1 MPAKDITCC
10 GRGRPREFDIDEVL
24 CDAMKVF
31 QTRGYAGTS
40 LVDLIEGTGLTRG
53 SLYKAFKD
61 KRTLFLAALDR
72 YTTAGMDNLRAN
84 LATGSPRDAI
94 RRTLMQIACASAHK
108 MGRRGC
114 LVVASATEMAS
125 KDEQIRQRIS
135 RTFFRMQSLLEDA
148 VRRGQASGEIQ
159 SRRDPEALARFLLCA
174 IEGMG
179 VLGKTGRTE
188 EEMSEIVDV
197 ALEAFK

>member
-1 MPAKDITCC
+1 MLTNQITGC
-10 GRGRPREFDIDEVL
+10 GPGRPREFDIDEVV

-31 QTRGYAGTS
+31 QRRGYAGTS
-40 LVDLIEGTGLTRG
+40 LVDLIKGTGLTRG

-61 KRTLFLAALDR
+61 KRTLFLAALDQ
-72 YTTAGMDNLRAN
+72 YTTAGLDNLRVN
-84 LATGSPRDAI
+84 LATDSARDAI
-94 RRTLMQIACASAHK
+94 RKTLMQIAHTSAHK
-108 MGRRGC
+108 TGRRGC
-114 LVVASATEMAS
+114 LVVASAVEMAS

-135 RTFFRMQSLLEDA
+135 RTFSRMQSLLEEA
-148 VRRGQASGEIQ
+148 VQRGQATGEIQ
-159 SRRDPEALARFLLCA
+159 SRRDPETLSRFLVCT

-188 EEMSEIVDV
+188 EELSEIVDV

>member
-1 MPAKDITCC
+1 MLTNQITGC
-10 GRGRPREFDIDEVL
+10 GPGRPREFDIDEVV

-31 QTRGYAGTS
+31 QRRGYAGTS
-40 LVDLIEGTGLTRG
+40 LVDLIKGTGLTRG

-61 KRTLFLAALDR
+61 KRTLFLAALDQ
-72 YTTAGMDNLRAN
+72 YTTAGLDNLRVN
-84 LATGSPRDAI
+84 LATDSARDAI
-94 RRTLMQIACASAHK
+94 RKTLMQIAHTSAHK
-108 MGRRGC
+108 TGRRGC
-114 LVVASATEMAS
+114 LVVASAVEMAS

-135 RTFFRMQSLLEDA
+135 RTFSRMQSLLEEA
-148 VRRGQASGEIQ
+148 VQRGQATGEIQ
-159 SRRDPEALARFLLCA
+159 SRRDPETLSRFLVCT

>member
-1 MPAKDITCC
+1 MLSKEITCC
-10 GRGRPREFDIDEVL
+10 GPGRPREFDIDEVVG
-24 CDAMKVF
+24 DAMQVF
-31 QTRGYAGTS
+31 QRRGYAGTS
-40 LVDLIEGTGLTRG
+40 LVDLIKGTGLTRG

-72 YTTAGMDNLRAN
+72 YTTAGMDNLRVN

-94 RRTLMQIACASAHK
+94 RNTLMQIARASAHK
-108 MGRRGC
+108 TGRRGC
-114 LVVASATEMAS
+114 LVVASAVEMAS
-125 KDEQIRQRIS
+125 KDEQIRHRIS
-135 RTFFRMQSLLEDA
+135 RTFYRMQSLLEDA
-148 VRRGQASGEIQ
+148 VRRGQATGEIQ
-159 SRRDPEALARFLLCA
+159 SRRDPETLSRFLVCT

-179 VLGKTGRTE
+179 VLGKTGKTE